1 MKPLDPRLVRSARA
15 VRVHLAVTVAAG
27 VAVTGLVLAQA
38 WLLAHAIAGAT
49 GGMGTAELSWAI
61 GAVAAVAVAR
71 ALLSYAAETSALRSA
86 ARAKSQL
93 RRSLVAHVTG
103 SRLTTRHDDPPDAH
117 GRPGPDPV
125 WLSGPSGAEEGTGT
139 ARAGELVTLATR
151 GLDALD
157 DYFAR
162 YLPQLV
168 LAVLVPLAVLVV
180 VAGADWISAAVIAVT
195 LPLIPVFMAL
205 VGWHTQ
211 ARTQRQWRLLSRL
224 GGHFLDVV
232 EGLPTLAIF
241 RRATAQAAIIRRITD
256 EHRRTTMGTL
266 RVAFLSA
273 LVLELLSTLAVALV
287 AVEIGIR
294 LMYGV
299 LDFETALLVLI
310 LAPEAYLPL
319 REVGA
324 RFHASME
331 GVAAAE
337 QVFAVLERRRGGGA
351 GEGAAS
357 ESGAPAGGASTGERA
372 VSGSGGH
379 AGAPSAEPPDG
390 AVRIR
395 FEGVGLT
402 YPGRDAPALRD
413 VSLDVVPGDTLLLAG
428 PSGSGK
434 SSLLSLLL
442 RFTEPTAGRILVDG
456 PEDAARAA
464 GDTAD
469 GPGPGAGGTPL
480 DRIPAAHW
488 RSRIAW
494 VPQHPYLF
502 DDTVAGNIALGAPD
516 ATREDI
522 RRAAVLAEAG
532 GFIGD
537 LPDGYDTRLG
547 ERGAR
552 LSAGQRQRIA
562 LARAFLRDAPI
573 VLLDEPT
580 AHLDPD
586 NAAAVREAV
595 IRLLRG
601 RTGIIVAHDTGW
613 TAAADRT
620 VRIDAGRVATEAA
633 A

>member
-1 MKPLDPRLVRSARA
+1 MRPLDPRLVRSARA

-38 WLLAHAIAGAT
+38 WLLAHTIAGAT
-49 GGMGTAELSWAI
+49 GGMGAGELSWAI
-61 GAVAAVAVAR
+61 GAVAVVAAAR
-71 ALLSYAAETSALRSA
+71 ALLSYGAETAALRSA

-103 SRLTTRHDDPPDAH
+103 TRLTSRHDDPPEAL
-117 GRPGPDPV
+117 GRPGSDPV
-125 WLSGPSGAEEGTGT
+125 WLSGTSGADEGTGT

-168 LAVLVPLAVLVV
+168 LAVLVPLSVLVV

-256 EHRRTTMGTL
+256 EHRRTTMATL

-273 LVLELLSTLAVALV
+273 FVLELLSTLAVALV

-351 GEGAAS
+351 GSGEGAVS
-357 ESGAPAGGASTGERA
+357 RDTGGVDQAA
-372 VSGSGGH
+372 SGGGGT
-379 AGAPSAEPPDG
+379 AAAPPEG

-395 FEGVGLT
+395 FDGVGLT
-402 YPGRDAPALRD
+402 YPGRDIPALRD
-413 VSLDVVPGDTLLLAG
+413 IDLDVAPGTALLLAG

-434 SSLLSLLL
+434 TSLLSLLL
-442 RFTEPTAGRILVDG
+442 RFTEPATGRILVGGAAADRDTR
-456 PEDAARAA
+456 DAAH
-464 GDTAD
+464 
-469 GPGPGAGGTPL
+469 AGGPDPGWTPL
-480 DRIPAAHW
+480 DRIPAEQW

-502 DDTVAGNIALGAPD
+502 DDTAAGNIALGAPD

-522 RRAAVLAEAG
+522 RRAAELAEAD
-532 GFIGD
+532 GFIRG

-586 NAAAVREAV
+586 NAAAVRAAV
-595 IRLLRG
+595 TRLLHG

-613 TAAADRT
+613 AAAADRT
-620 VRIDAGRVATEAA
+620 VRIDAGAIATGAA